1 MHCQSSGFYEPF
13 IAGLRDRERE
23 FIHGGCT
30 RAGLLRY
37 AGEITDA
44 FPGPGGRKAL
54 VCSDRKDIIMA
65 AVISSLSG
73 GPEIIIPHSLS
84 EQAIREIQELEDCP
98 VIAGSREECPFC
110 PEAFVPEG
118 GGSPAVIPSL
128 SRGADEPML
137 TLFTGGSTG
146 APKAWR
152 KTARNLL
159 GEALYIT
166 QRFGISEK
174 DLLLSTVPPRH
185 IYGLLFT
192 VLVPFVSGAP
202 IVSETAVF
210 PKEITSAIER
220 HGATALVSVP
230 IHYRVLRSANLGRG
244 SLRLAFSSAGALDKA
259 DADSFYDKTGVAVNE
274 IYGSTETGGIASR
287 RSALNETV
295 LVPFDNLKFRIDK
308 ELLKVKS
315 DFVSPDL
322 PKDADGYF
330 TTFDRARPEGGG
342 FVLLGRADDIIK
354 VAGKRVD
361 LAEIQE
367 KIKGLDGVADAKVF
381 SIRSESGRQ
390 NEIAAIVVTG
400 LGEPELRAAISPV
413 LEPHCIPR
421 HIKAVRR
428 LPSLPTGKID
438 REHLKKMFRG

>member
-1 MHCQSSGFYEPF
+1 MDCKSNGFYEPF
-13 IAGLRDRERE
+13 MPLTRDMERE
-23 FIHGGCT
+23 FLYSGCS
-30 RAGLLRY
+30 RAGVFRY
-37 AGEITDA
+37 AEEIREA
-44 FPGPGGRKAL
+44 FPGSARKAL
-54 VCSDRKDIIMA
+54 VCTDRKDIIMA
-65 AVISSLSG
+65 AILSSLSG

-84 EQAIREIQELEDCP
+84 EQAIKEIQALEDCP
-98 VIAGSREECPFC
+98 VIAGSRDECPFC

-118 GGSPAVIPSL
+118 GRSL
-128 SRGADEPML
+128 AQLPDFSRGPDEPML

-152 KTARNLL
+152 KTARNLF

-166 QRFGISEK
+166 QRFGISET
-174 DLLLSTVPPRH
+174 DLFLSTVPPRH

-192 VLVPFVSGAP
+192 VLAPFVSKAP
-202 IVSETAVF
+202 IIAETAVF
-210 PKEITSAIER
+210 PAEITSAIER
-220 HGATALVSVP
+220 HGATVLVSVP
-230 IHYRVLRSANLGRG
+230 IHYRVLRSANLRRG

-259 DADSFYDKTGVAVNE
+259 DADSFYEKTGVAVNE
-274 IYGSTETGGIASR
+274 IYGSTETGGVASR

-295 LVPFDNLKFRIDK
+295 LMPFDNLKFRIEK

-315 DFVSPDL
+315 EFVSPDL

-330 TTFDRARPEGGG
+330 TTLDRARREGGG

-361 LAEIQE
+361 LAEVQE
-367 KIKGLDGVADAKVF
+367 KIKSLDGVTDAKVF
-381 SIRSESGRQ
+381 STKSESGRQ

-400 LGEPELRAAISPV
+400 LGEPELRAAISRV

-421 HIKAVRR
+421 HVKAVRR

-438 REHLKKMFRG
+438 RGHLEKMFRG

>member
-1 MHCQSSGFYEPF
+1 MDCQSGGFYEPF
-13 IAGLRDRERE
+13 ITRPRDMEGE
-23 FIHGGCT
+23 FILGGCT
-30 RAGLLRY
+30 RAGLMRY
-37 AGEITDA
+37 AGEIKDA
-44 FPGPGGRKAL
+44 FPGPGRRKAL
-54 VCSDRKDIIMA
+54 VCTDRKDIIMA

-84 EQAIREIQELEDCP
+84 EQAIGEIQELENCP

-110 PEAFVPEG
+110 SEAFVPEG
-118 GGSPAVIPSL
+118 GHGPAGLPSL
-128 SRGADEPML
+128 SRGPDEPML

-166 QRFGISEK
+166 QRFDISEN
-174 DLLLSTVPPRH
+174 DLFLSTVPPRH

-192 VLVPFVSGAP
+192 VLAPFISGAP
-202 IVSETAVF
+202 IISETAVF

-220 HGATALVSVP
+220 YGATVLVSVP
-230 IHYRVLRSANLGRG
+230 IHYRVLRSADLKRG
-244 SLRLAFSSAGALDKA
+244 SLRMAFSSAGALDKA
-259 DADSFYDKTGVAVNE
+259 DADSFYEKTGVAVNE

-287 RSALNETV
+287 RSALNEMV
-295 LVPFDNLKFRIDK
+295 LTPFDNLKFRMEN
-308 ELLKVKS
+308 ELLQVKS
-315 DFVSPDL
+315 DFISPDL

-342 FVLLGRADDIIK
+342 FVLLGRADDIVK

-381 SIRSESGRQ
+381 SIQSESGRQ
-390 NEIAAIVVTG
+390 NEIAAIVATA
-400 LGEPELRAAISPV
+400 LGEQELRARISRV
-413 LEPHCIPR
+413 LEPHYVPR
-421 HIKAVRR
+421 HVKTVRK
-428 LPSLPTGKID
+428 LPSLPSGKID
-438 REHLKKMFRG
+438 RDYLEKIFLS